1 MQGASAAAL
10 VTVAGRGCRDMTA
23 VLVPVGR
30 QVIQKDQFVLLKEKK
45 KVGGK
50 KNAGTGVFGSWR
62 QRMTSHAMQCPFSW
76 GLRRKNA
83 LRCPQGGAD
92 VRLK

>member
-30 QVIQKDQFVLLKEKK
+30 PVIQKDQFVLLKEKK
-45 KVGGK
+45 KSGRK
-50 KNAGTGVFGSWR
+50 KK
-62 QRMTSHAMQCPFSW
+62 MQ
-76 GLRRKNA
+76 GLACLGPGDR
-83 LRCPQGGAD
+83 G
-92 VRLK
+92 

>member
-1 MQGASAAAL
+1 MQGAPAAAL

-30 QVIQKDQFVLLKEKK
+30 PVIQKDRFVLLKRKK
-45 KVGGK
+45 KKREK
-50 KNAGTGVFGSWR
+50 KNAGTGVFGSWG

-83 LRCPQGGAD
+83 LRCPRGELMLG
-92 VRLK
+92 